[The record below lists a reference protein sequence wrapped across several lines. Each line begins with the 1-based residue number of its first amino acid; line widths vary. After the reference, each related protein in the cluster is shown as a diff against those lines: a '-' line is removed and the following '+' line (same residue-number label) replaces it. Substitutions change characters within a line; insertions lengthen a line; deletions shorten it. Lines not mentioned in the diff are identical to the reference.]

1 MTLSRFNAGTRAHKL
16 SGWHPQH
23 EKKKKK
29 KKKEGGRGKEE
40 GGGLN
45 FSVVYVEFSLR
56 FWGFT
61 CIKYSATDQVIIQNN
76 FSYIHFFL
84 IYFWGV
90 TGRLQYYLLSFVARF
105 LVTESISVYYQLPW
119 FETKKRYYIFVKFTV
134 ISFTTV
140 NTQSIVSPSDFI
152 CFKEKIITQENLDIK
167 NTMAVAQYAKA
178 QPVCW
183 IKTVRQ
189 IKELCK
195 WDFFLLKLFHVPKRK
210 WP

>member
-1 MTLSRFNAGTRAHKL
+1 MLSSVLDFEGLRASNTLLRTKL
-16 SGWHPQH
+16 SF
-23 EKKKKK
+23 K
-29 KKKEGGRGKEE
+29 
-40 GGGLN
+40 
-45 FSVVYVEFSLR
+45 
-56 FWGFT
+56 
-61 CIKYSATDQVIIQNN
+61 II
-76 FSYIHFFL
+76 FLIFIFFL
-84 IYFWGV
+84 FTFGVLQVDFNTIYSV
-90 TGRLQYYLLSFVARF
+90 LLLAF
-105 LVTESISVYYQLPW
+105 LVTESISLYYQLPW
-119 FETKKRYYIFVKFTV
+119 FEMKKRYYIFVKFIV
-134 ISFTTV
+134 ISFMTV

-167 NTMAVAQYAKA
+167 NTMGVAQYGKV

>member
-1 MTLSRFNAGTRAHKL
+1 MLGLGRTSYLADIHNM
-16 SGWHPQH
+16 
-23 EKKKKK
+23 KKKKK
-29 KKKEGGRGKEE
+29 KKRREE
-40 GGGLN
+40 GVRRRGGVWISPFMLS
-45 FSVVYVEFSLR
+45 SVLDFEGLR
-56 FWGFT
+56 ASNTLLRTKLSF
-61 CIKYSATDQVIIQNN
+61 KII
-76 FSYIHFFL
+76 FLIFIFFL
-84 IYFWGV
+84 FTFGVLLVDFNTIYSV
-90 TGRLQYYLLSFVARF
+90 LLLVF
-105 LVTESISVYYQLPW
+105 LVTKSISVYYQLPW
-119 FETKKRYYIFVKFTV
+119 FEMKKRYYIFVKFTV

-167 NTMAVAQYAKA
+167 NTMGVAQYAKA

-195 WDFFLLKLFHVPKRK
+195 WDFFLLKLFHVPKSK

>member
-1 MTLSRFNAGTRAHKL
+1 MG
-16 SGWHPQH
+16 
-23 EKKKKK
+23 
-29 KKKEGGRGKEE
+29 EGVRR

-45 FSVVYVEFSLR
+45 FSVVYLSSVLDFEGLR
-56 FWGFT
+56 ASNTLLRTKLSF
-61 CIKYSATDQVIIQNN
+61 KNN

-90 TGRLQYYLLSFVARF
+90 TIRLQYYLLSFVARF
-105 LVTESISVYYQLPW
+105 FGYWVNITLLSVTMVWNE
-119 FETKKRYYIFVKFTV
+119 KRYYIFVKFTV

-167 NTMAVAQYAKA
+167 NTMGVAQYGKA

-195 WDFFLLKLFHVPKRK
+195 WDFFLLKLFHVPKSK

>member
-1 MTLSRFNAGTRAHKL
+1 MLGLGRTSYLADIHNI
-16 SGWHPQH
+16 
-23 EKKKKK
+23 KKKRRG
-29 KKKEGGRGKEE
+29 EGVRGKEE
-40 GGGLN
+40 GGVWISPSVLDFEGLRVSN
-45 FSVVYVEFSLR
+45 TLLR
-56 FWGFT
+56 TKLSF
-61 CIKYSATDQVIIQNN
+61 KII
-76 FSYIHFFL
+76 FLIFIFFL
-84 IYFWGV
+84 FTFGVLLVDFNTIYSV
-90 TGRLQYYLLSFVARF
+90 LLLVF
-105 LVTESISVYYQLPW
+105 LVTKSISVYYQLPW
-119 FETKKRYYIFVKFTV
+119 FEMKKRYYIFVKFTV

-140 NTQSIVSPSDFI
+140 NTQSIVSHSDFI

-167 NTMAVAQYAKA
+167 NTMGVAQYAKA

>member
-1 MTLSRFNAGTRAHKL
+1 MLGLGRISYLADIHNM
-16 SGWHPQH
+16 
-23 EKKKKK
+23 KKKKK
-29 KKKEGGRGKEE
+29 KKRRGEGVRR

-45 FSVVYVEFSLR
+45 FSVVYVGFSLR

-61 CIKYSATDQVIIQNN
+61 CIKYSATDQAIIQNN

-90 TGRLQYYLLSFVARF
+90 ISRLQYYLLSFVARF
-105 LVTESISVYYQLPW
+105 FGYWVNISLLSVTMVWNE
-119 FETKKRYYIFVKFTV
+119 KKYYIFVKFTV

-167 NTMAVAQYAKA
+167 NTMGVAQYAEA

>member
-23 EKKKKK
+23 KKKRRG
-29 KKKEGGRGKEE
+29 EGVRGKEE
-40 GGGLN
+40 GGVWISPSVLDFEGLRVSN
-45 FSVVYVEFSLR
+45 TLLR
-56 FWGFT
+56 TKLSF
-61 CIKYSATDQVIIQNN
+61 KII
-76 FSYIHFFL
+76 FLIFIFFL
-84 IYFWGV
+84 FTFGVLLVDFNTIYSV
-90 TGRLQYYLLSFVARF
+90 LLLVF
-105 LVTESISVYYQLPW
+105 LVTKSISVYYQLPW
-119 FETKKRYYIFVKFTV
+119 FEMKKRYYIFVKFTV

-167 NTMAVAQYAKA
+167 NTMGVAQYAKA

>member
-23 EKKKKK
+23 KKKRRG
-29 KKKEGGRGKEE
+29 EGVRGKEE
-40 GGGLN
+40 GGVWISPSVLDFEGLRVSN
-45 FSVVYVEFSLR
+45 TLLR
-56 FWGFT
+56 TKLSF
-61 CIKYSATDQVIIQNN
+61 KII
-76 FSYIHFFL
+76 FLIFIFFL
-84 IYFWGV
+84 FTFGVLLVDFNTIYSV
-90 TGRLQYYLLSFVARF
+90 LLLVF
-105 LVTESISVYYQLPW
+105 LVTKSISVYYQLPW
-119 FETKKRYYIFVKFTV
+119 FEMKKRYYIFVKFTV

-167 NTMAVAQYAKA
+167 NTMGVAQYAKA

-189 IKELCK
+189 IKEVCK
-195 WDFFLLKLFHVPKRK
+195 WDFFC
-210 WP
+210 

>member
-1 MTLSRFNAGTRAHKL
+1 MTLSRFNAGTQAHKL

-29 KKKEGGRGKEE
+29 KKKKKGGVRRRR
-40 GGGLN
+40 GGLGRLN
-45 FSVVYVEFSLR
+45 FFVVYVAFSLW

-61 CIKYSATDQVIIQNN
+61 CIKYSAMDQVIIQNN

-90 TGRLQYYLLSFVARF
+90 TSRLQYYLLSFVARF
-105 LVTESISVYYQLPW
+105 FGYWVNISLLSVTMFWNEN
-119 FETKKRYYIFVKFTV
+119 RYYIYVKLTV

-152 CFKEKIITQENLDIK
+152 CFKKEIIRQENLDIK
-167 NTMAVAQYAKA
+167 NTVRVAQYGKA

-183 IKTVRQ
+183 IKSVRQ
-189 IKELCK
+189 IKELYK
-195 WDFFLLKLFHVPKRK
+195 WDFFC
-210 WP
+210 

>member
-1 MTLSRFNAGTRAHKL
+1 MLSSVLDFEGLRASNTLLRTKL
-16 SGWHPQH
+16 SF
-23 EKKKKK
+23 K
-29 KKKEGGRGKEE
+29 
-40 GGGLN
+40 
-45 FSVVYVEFSLR
+45 
-56 FWGFT
+56 
-61 CIKYSATDQVIIQNN
+61 II
-76 FSYIHFFL
+76 FLIFIFFL
-84 IYFWGV
+84 LTFGVLLVDFNTIYSV
-90 TGRLQYYLLSFVARF
+90 LLLVF

-119 FETKKRYYIFVKFTV
+119 FEMKKRYYIFVKFTV
-134 ISFTTV
+134 ISFTTA

-167 NTMAVAQYAKA
+167 NTMGVAQYAKA

-195 WDFFLLKLFHVPKRK
+195 WDFFLLKLFHVPKSK

>member
-23 EKKKKK
+23 KKKRRG
-29 KKKEGGRGKEE
+29 EGVRGKEE

-45 FSVVYVEFSLR
+45 FSVSLR

-90 TGRLQYYLLSFVARF
+90 TSRLQYYLLSFVARF
-105 LVTESISVYYQLPW
+105 FGYWVNISLLSVTMVWNE
-119 FETKKRYYIFVKFTV
+119 KKVLYLREVHSYFIHDSKH
-134 ISFTTV
+134 TV
-140 NTQSIVSPSDFI
+140 NSFSLGFYLLQR
-152 CFKEKIITQENLDIK
+152 ENY
-167 NTMAVAQYAKA
+167 NT
-178 QPVCW
+178 
-183 IKTVRQ
+183 R
-189 IKELCK
+189 ELRYQK
-195 WDFFLLKLFHVPKRK
+195 YYGSSTIQ
-210 WP
+210 